1 MNRLPYPLILLAML
15 ALGAL
20 APPAASAKVM
30 PVAATVCGSDRCI
43 EVSRGPGRLPFELMI
58 PAIDPR
64 RASAP
69 PARPGRWYGVDLKF
83 GPPAVRAE
91 ARGFRDEFP
100 VAFLP
105 GPGYVRTGVSPPRG
119 ENERGGAVGGTG
131 FRWVDL
137 TSAEIAAY
145 ADITEGVEP
154 MPAAALSRGGM
165 AVNAFDDAFSG
176 QPVGAGRG
184 SRAST
189 AGATD
194 GSDAPWGWIA
204 LGAGALL
211 ALIAAGL
218 AWLLRGR
225 FARGV
230 RHAR

>member
-1 MNRLPYPLILLAML
+1 MNRRTYLLLLFAAL

-20 APPAASAKVM
+20 APSAASAKVM

-43 EVSRGPGRLPFELMI
+43 EVGRGPGPLPFELMI
-58 PAIDPR
+58 PAIDPP

-69 PARPGRWYGVDLKF
+69 PARTGRWYSVDLEF

-91 ARGFRDEFP
+91 ARGFRDDFP

-105 GPGYVRTGVSPPRG
+105 GPGYLRTGITHPRG
-119 ENERGGAVGGTG
+119 GNEPSGAVVGPG

-154 MPAAALSRGGM
+154 MPAAALRRGAM
-165 AVNAFDDAFSG
+165 ALNASDDAFFG
-176 QPVGAGRG
+176 QPVGAGRE
-184 SRAST
+184 SHAST
-189 AGATD
+189 AGVTD
-194 GSDAPWGWIA
+194 GFDAPWGWIA

-211 ALIAAGL
+211 ALATAGL
-218 AWLLRGR
+218 AWSLRGR
-225 FARGV
+225 LARGV